1 MKRNVVLRRRI
12 VFAVLIVLSLV
23 LLTAY
28 FREPASG
35 VLHEVQTSGSD
46 TLSPLQSLAAR
57 AVQPFQNGYR
67 WSRNVLGANARNER
81 QAQEL
86 ESLRGELVLLNEA
99 AEENRRLKELLDF
112 QEADIFPSGS
122 TFVVSRVIG
131 KSPTKWQA
139 WIQID
144 KGEADGIALNQP
156 VVGATQPADKSLS
169 GKGLVGKVV
178 AVGKHSARVQLI
190 IDQASNVAALVT
202 SGERAE
208 GIIGGSLAGKL
219 VMDFVGRDQIVEEKR
234 IIISSGF
241 GQIYPK
247 GIPIG
252 IVQSV
257 AEVDVDIYKQIEV
270 RPFVSFDTL
279 EEVMVIT
286 TPMPISEAVEDM
298 TSVAPHEDVGT
309 GRN

>member
-1 MKRNVVLRRRI
+1 MKRNVVMRRRI
-12 VFAVLIVLSLV
+12 LFAVLIVSSLV

-35 VLHEVQTSGSD
+35 MLHGVQSTGSD

-57 AVQPFQNGYR
+57 AVQPFQDGYR
-67 WSRNVLGANARNER
+67 WSKNVLGANARNER
-81 QAQEL
+81 LVSEL

-99 AEENRRLKELLDF
+99 AEENRRLKGLLEF
-112 QEADIFPSGS
+112 GEADIFPSGS
-122 TFVVSRVIG
+122 TFEVARVIG

-156 VVGATQPADKSLS
+156 VVGATLPADKSLS
-169 GKGLVGKVV
+169 GKGLVGKVI
-178 AVGKHSARVQLI
+178 AVGTHSARVQLI
-190 IDQASNVAALVT
+190 TDQASSVSALVQ
-202 SGERAE
+202 GARAE
-208 GIIGGSLAGKL
+208 GIIGGSLSGKL
-219 VMDFVGRDQIVEEKR
+219 VMDFVERDLPVEEKR
-234 IIISSGF
+234 IVISSGF

-257 AEVDVDIYKQIEV
+257 GEVDVNIYKQIEV
-270 RPFVSFDTL
+270 RPFVAFETL

-286 TPMPISEAVEDM
+286 TPMPAGESLEDM
-298 TSVAPHEDVGT
+298 TNVAPQEDVGT
-309 GRN
+309 GRR

>member
-35 VLHEVQTSGSD
+35 VLHDVQTGGSD

-112 QEADIFPSGS
+112 QEADIFPAGS

-144 KGEADGIALNQP
+144 KGEADGIALNQA
-156 VVGATQPADKSLS
+156 VVGATLPADKSLS

-190 IDQASNVAALVT
+190 TDQASSVAALVQGT
-202 SGERAE
+202 RAE
-208 GIIGGSLAGKL
+208 GIIGGSLTGKL
-219 VMDFVGRDQIVEEKR
+219 VMDFVERDQPVEEKR

-252 IVQSV
+252 IVQGV
-257 AEVDVDIYKQIEV
+257 GEVDVDIYKQIEV
-270 RPFVSFDTL
+270 RPFVSFNTL

-286 TPMPISEAVEDM
+286 TPMPVGEAVEDM

>member
-12 VFAVLIVLSLV
+12 VFAVLIVSSLV

-35 VLHEVQTSGSD
+35 VLHEVQTGGSD

-57 AVQPFQNGYR
+57 AVQPFQDGYR
-67 WSRNVLGANARNER
+67 WSKNVLGANARNER
-81 QAQEL
+81 LEREL

-99 AEENRRLKELLDF
+99 SEENRRLKELLDF
-112 QEADIFPSGS
+112 AEADIFPSGS
-122 TFVVSRVIG
+122 TFEVARVIG

-144 KGEADGIALNQP
+144 KGTADGIALNQP
-156 VVGATQPADKSLS
+156 VVGATVPADKSLS

-178 AVGKHSARVQLI
+178 AVGEHSARVQLI
-190 IDQASNVAALVT
+190 VDQASSVAALVQGT
-202 SGERAE
+202 RAE
-208 GIIGGSLAGKL
+208 GILGGSLSGKL
-219 VMDFVGRDQIVEEKR
+219 VMDFVERDQPVEEKR
-234 IIISSGF
+234 IVISSGF

-257 AEVDVDIYKQIEV
+257 GEVDVNIYKQIEV
-270 RPFVSFDTL
+270 RPFVAFDTL
-279 EEVMVIT
+279 EEVLVIT
-286 TPMPISEAVEDM
+286 TPMPAGESIEDM

-309 GRN
+309 GRR

>member
-23 LLTAY
+23 LLTVY

-35 VLHEVQTSGSD
+35 VLHEVQTGGSD

-112 QEADIFPSGS
+112 QEANIFPSGS

-156 VVGATQPADKSLS
+156 VVGATLPADKSLS

-190 IDQASNVAALVT
+190 IDQASSVAALVQGT
-202 SGERAE
+202 RAE

-219 VMDFVGRDQIVEEKR
+219 VMDFVERDQPVEEKR

-252 IVQSV
+252 IVQSIG
-257 AEVDVDIYKQIEV
+257 EVDVDIYKQIEV
-270 RPFVSFDTL
+270 RPFVAFDTL

-286 TPMPISEAVEDM
+286 TLMPVGEAVEDM

-309 GRN
+309 GRK

>member
-35 VLHEVQTSGSD
+35 VLHEVQTGGSD

-57 AVQPFQNGYR
+57 AVQPFRNGYR

-99 AEENRRLKELLDF
+99 AEENRRLKELLNF
-112 QEADIFPSGS
+112 QGADIFPSGS

-156 VVGATQPADKSLS
+156 VVGATLPADKSLS

-178 AVGKHSARVQLI
+178 AVGRHSAQVQLI
-190 IDQASNVAALVT
+190 IDQASSVAALVQQGT
-202 SGERAE
+202 RAE
-208 GIIGGSLAGKL
+208 GIIGGSLSGRL
-219 VMDFVGRDQIVEEKR
+219 IMDFVERDQPVEEKR
-234 IIISSGF
+234 IVISSGL

-257 AEVDVDIYKQIEV
+257 AEVDVNTFKLIEV
-270 RPFVSFDTL
+270 RPFVAFASL
-279 EEVMVIT
+279 EEVLVIT
-286 TPMPISEAVEDM
+286 TPMPAGESIGDM
-298 TSVAPHEDVGT
+298 SNVAPHEDVGT
-309 GRN
+309 GRK